1 MNPFKS
7 PHQLLLEEAGAS
19 LDPSPGLVNTP
30 QQMLMQQANVLPHF
44 APGGSVNSMEAPSS
58 LPDVSFSARSMPNMT
73 GMPGVGYMQTPQGAM
88 ARMQL
93 EKELENKARLR
104 AGVSGMGMAPPGQ
117 HGVKLMPG
125 QMDIGANVPVGP
137 GNLDISANRSINPI
151 PGKGHMQM
159 ANVRY
164 TIPFAIGGQVQNLSP
179 ADMQA
184 SLIVNGQTPRHFAT
198 GGFNQPLDPHFQNII
213 NKASRHNFEKMM
225 QEENPEPVFQAQPDA
240 NTYSTKAR
248 DAFAKGLSK
257 LTGNERWSEETT
269 NDLFGTGYQEP
280 WTLQNAVPNAV
291 KTAVQFLNPVS
302 TTTGIM
308 DAPHEASEQAR
319 EGNYLGAGLVTGLTA
334 ATALPYF
341 KPAKKLIDKFK
352 K

>member
-44 APGGSVNSMEAPSS
+44 APGG
-58 LPDVSFSARSMPNMT
+58 
-73 GMPGVGYMQTPQGAM
+73 
-88 ARMQL
+88 
-93 EKELENKARLR
+93 
-104 AGVSGMGMAPPGQ
+104 
-117 HGVKLMPG
+117 H
-125 QMDIGANVPVGP
+125 
-137 GNLDISANRSINPI
+137 
-151 PGKGHMQM
+151 
-159 ANVRY
+159 
-164 TIPFAIGGQVQNLSP
+164 VQNLSP

-184 SLIVNGQTPRHFAT
+184 ALIVNGQTPQNFAT
-198 GGFNQPLDPHFQNII
+198 GGQSIAGLYSQIPAKKAAYEKEQSEKAQNAANYYNQPQDPYFQNII
-213 NKASRHNFEKMM
+213 NKASAHNFDELT
-225 QEENPEPVFQAQPDA
+225 QDQNQEPVWQAQPDA

-248 DAFAKGLSK
+248 DAFAKGISK

-280 WTLQNAVPNAV
+280 WTMQNAVPKAI
-291 KTAVQFLNPVS
+291 KTAVQFVNPVS

-308 DAPHEASEQAR
+308 DAPHEASDLVR
-319 EGNYLGAGLVTGLTA
+319 EGNYLGAGLLTGLTA

-341 KPAKKLIDKFK
+341 KPAKNLVKKLK